1 MVGAGQGERG
11 WGCRH
16 RAAQRPPPPPPSPPG
31 RGGGGG
37 WGPLVPFPAFPTP
50 PLRPPGP
57 RLPAAVS
64 ASAALPLPF
73 PRRRSQ
79 PPGDAAPTPA
89 GLPTAALLHLSPRPS
104 PLTAHTRAKLS
115 TQPRPPAPS
124 RRRGPETAPAARGVA
139 RREGRGVGCGPGRA
153 ALPEVK
159 PRWAVGAI
167 SYFPLSGAEEGTGA
181 AGLSFPQPRCWPGV
195 WRVGV
200 GRCGYLRDER
210 GGRDGGR
217 VLAEVWAD
225 PEQPLASHRQVKR
238 WSEVI
243 KLSLGKS
250 RSASLRTQRAK
261 HMASSWPL
269 LGFSHWMCPLN
280 STALDRSCSRL
291 PFRREERACRL

>member
-1 MVGAGQGERG
+1 MASGSLRNGVREIEGSYIFMVGAGQGERG

-16 RAAQRPPPPPPSPPG
+16 RAAQRPPPPPSPPG

-104 PLTAHTRAKLS
+104 PLTAHTRVKLS

-124 RRRGPETAPAARGVA
+124 RRRGPETASPGG
-139 RREGRGVGCGPGRA
+139 REGGWGAGRA
-153 ALPEVK
+153 A
-159 PRWAVGAI
+159 PR
-167 SYFPLSGAEEGTGA
+167 
-181 AGLSFPQPRCWPGV
+181 
-195 WRVGV
+195 
-200 GRCGYLRDER
+200 
-210 GGRDGGR
+210 
-217 VLAEVWAD
+217 
-225 PEQPLASHRQVKR
+225 
-238 WSEVI
+238 
-243 KLSLGKS
+243 
-250 RSASLRTQRAK
+250 SLR
-261 HMASSWPL
+261 
-269 LGFSHWMCPLN
+269 
-280 STALDRSCSRL
+280 
-291 PFRREERACRL
+291 